1 MNKRILV
8 IIIFVVAVVLIF
20 VYKNFLNQ
28 PVLNDSLV
36 DKEVPAATVETF
48 EQVFAHKLP
57 VLAELGAEWCAP
69 CKQMKPALQQIAAT
83 YSGKLIVDQVNVDIE
98 TEKVQAYGKYVQ
110 LRVIPVQLLI
120 AADGSLLWQHEGY
133 IPETELRR
141 IISEKAGLN

>member
-20 VYKNFLNQ
+20 VYKNFSNQ
-28 PVLNDSLV
+28 PVLDNNSV
-36 DKEVPAATVETF
+36 DKEIPATTVETF

-69 CKQMKPALQQIAAT
+69 CKQMKPVLQQIAAT
-83 YSGKLIVDQVNVDIE
+83 YRGKLIVDQVNVDIE
-98 TEKVQAYGKYVQ
+98 TEKVRAYGKYVQ

-120 AADGSLLWQHEGY
+120 AADGSLVWQHEGY
-133 IPETELRR
+133 ISETELRG
-141 IISEKAGLN
+141 IISKKTGLN